1 MTDPQLEKSSA
12 GTDDSGKNSGIA
24 AETVAAFYSRLK
36 CFGVCGAA
44 LLLADQLSKLLIVS
58 RYQLHE
64 STPVI
69 PDIFSIT
76 YVRNHGAAWGMFAG
90 HGWFLLLVA
99 VVVVGAMLKF
109 FRYLTEGYF
118 DRELSLFMILAG
130 VFGNSI
136 DRVWRGSVVDFL
148 DFHYK
153 NIWSYPVFNI
163 ADIAIC
169 CGVGI
174 FILSG
179 FIRPERKIEK

>member
-1 MTDPQLEKSSA
+1 MTDHQLEQRSA
-12 GTDDSGKNSGIA
+12 EIDDAGENSGTA
-24 AETVAAFYSRLK
+24 AEKVAVYHSRLK
-36 CFGVCGAA
+36 WFGICGAV

-99 VVVVGAMLKF
+99 VAVVGAMLKF

-118 DRELSLFMILAG
+118 ERELSLFMILSG

-179 FIRPERKIEK
+179 FMRPERKIEK

>member
-1 MTDPQLEKSSA
+1 MRSLTASVKTS
-12 GTDDSGKNSGIA
+12 
-24 AETVAAFYSRLK
+24 
-36 CFGVCGAA
+36 
-44 LLLADQLSKLLIVS
+44 LS
-58 RYQLHE
+58 Y
-64 STPVI
+64 P
-69 PDIFSIT
+69 
-76 YVRNHGAAWGMFAG
+76 
-90 HGWFLLLVA
+90 
-99 VVVVGAMLKF
+99 
-109 FRYLTEGYF
+109 
-118 DRELSLFMILAG
+118 LFMILAG